1 MGDVN
6 ADDNI
11 DDDDDTK
18 RKMEKQQQQQ
28 QQDKTK
34 EVQDFLR
41 MIDVNVD
48 WHVSNVLEGFII
60 DTSDSFDSSE
70 L

>member
-18 RKMEKQQQQQ
+18 RKKQQQ

-48 WHVSNVLEGFII
+48 WHVSNVLEGFFIE
-60 DTSDSFDSSE
+60 TSDSFDSSE

>member
-18 RKMEKQQQQQ
+18 RKKQQQ

>member
-18 RKMEKQQQQQ
+18 RKKQQQ

-48 WHVSNVLEGFII
+48 WHVSNVLE
-60 DTSDSFDSSE
+60 
-70 L
+70 